1 MARRQKVEEAIKHEV
16 SQIIQREL
24 NDPGVG
30 FATVTRVEVSQDL
43 KYAKIFVSVLGE
55 KKQVTK
61 TFDALGRAKGF
72 IRKLLAQRL
81 RMRFVPEISFKEDRS
96 SEYSVHI
103 SKIIDEIKNEQ
114 KEDK

>member
-1 MARRQKVEEAIKHEV
+1 MSRNQKVGEAIKHEV
-16 SQIIQREL
+16 SLIIQREL

-30 FATVTRVEVSQDL
+30 FATVTNVEVSIDL

-55 KKQVTK
+55 KEQIKK
-61 TFDALGRAKGF
+61 TFDALQRARGF

-81 RMRFVPEISFKEDRS
+81 RLRSVPEISFREDNS

-103 SKIIDEIKNEQ
+103 SKVIEELKDERK
-114 KEDK
+114 KD